1 MTSLIFIG
9 LIGVFAYHCMAITEN
24 FKGSSSLFRTALQTI
39 GGIGYLLHYAFL
51 IWAFWQFDWWMPIVT
66 AVASIIVGGITSIL
80 FQTNLFGAILSPL
93 LVIVF
98 AILGAVNLANSET
111 HETAYICTGPQSKA
125 YHKTNDCRGLSSC
138 SRDVVKVT
146 VKEAE
151 NAGRRECCWCY

>member
-1 MTSLIFIG
+1 MTTLIYIG
-9 LIGVFAYHCMAITEN
+9 LVGVFAYHCVAITQKN
-24 FKGSSSLFRTALQTI
+24 RGSSSLFRMAMQTI

-80 FQTNLFGAILSPL
+80 FQTNLLGAILSPL

-111 HETAYICTGPQSKA
+111 HDTAYICTGPQSIA
-125 YHKTNDCRGLSSC
+125 YHKTEDCRGLSSC
-138 SRDVVKVT
+138 SRDVIKVT
-146 VKEAE
+146 VEEAE
-151 NAGRRECCWCY
+151 DAGRRKCRWCY